1 MKEEVEERS
10 RASPVHS
17 APSPPARSQPTYD
30 ELRAKLAAAERTIES
45 LRQESQLRK
54 RKGTAEDEKPTH
66 EPQVATTG
74 RQEPAGVPVKV
85 AALLCFLTFLLSYI
99 FF

>member
-1 MKEEVEERS
+1 MDDRS

-17 APSPPARSQPTYD
+17 APSPSARSQPTYD
-30 ELRAKLAAAERTIES
+30 DLRSKLAAAERTIES

-54 RKGTAEDEKPTH
+54 RKGTAENEKSTN
-66 EPQVATTG
+66 EPQVATAG

>member
-1 MKEEVEERS
+1 MEDLS

-17 APSPPARSQPTYD
+17 APSPSARSQPTYD
-30 ELRAKLAAAERTIES
+30 ELRSKLAAAERTIES

-54 RKGTAEDEKPTH
+54 RKGTAENEKSTN